1 MRYLAVACCSALSLG
16 CAASAEDVGAS
27 ALDCMNPTSFRF
39 VPDTGDAEEAYLCF
53 GFDAGAVANG
63 TISGVRWS
71 PPDPA
76 SAYQIHHALLYAI
89 PSDYP
94 DGPFACDGTPAGAV
108 ALHMWS
114 PGGSDLMLPVDTA
127 LKLPQGT
134 LRLGVQAH
142 IRRVGSGPAAEARF
156 TLCEGSPAPAHLA
169 AFFAYA
175 SPVPAIRPLHVETS
189 VGSCTLTAGLHL
201 WSVWPHMHLAGKEI
215 AVDLLR
221 GDGTATVLVD
231 VNPWAFH
238 QQRTYPLSVDA
249 SAGDKLETHCT
260 WENTTD
266 QYILPGPRT
275 EDEMCTTA
283 LIAWPAD
290 AANCQ

>member
-1 MRYLAVACCSALSLG
+1 MVRALGPGPLPPAGRQRQEPAADRRAMRYVAVACCSALSIG
-16 CAASAEDVGAS
+16 CATPADDVGAS
-27 ALDCMNPTSFRF
+27 ALDCTNPTSFWF

-53 GFDAGAVANG
+53 GFDAGAVATG

-142 IRRVGSGPAAEARF
+142 IRRVGSGPGAEARF

-175 SPVPAIRPLHVETS
+175 SPV
-189 VGSCTLTAGLHL
+189 
-201 WSVWPHMHLAGKEI
+201 
-215 AVDLLR
+215 
-221 GDGTATVLVD
+221 
-231 VNPWAFH
+231 
-238 QQRTYPLSVDA
+238 
-249 SAGDKLETHCT
+249 
-260 WENTTD
+260 
-266 QYILPGPRT
+266 
-275 EDEMCTTA
+275 
-283 LIAWPAD
+283 
-290 AANCQ
+290 

>member
-1 MRYLAVACCSALSLG
+1 MVRALDLGPPPPAARQRQEPALQARVAGEVEPAAPPDRPAMRYLAVACCSALSLG

-39 VPDTGDAEEAYLCF
+39 VPDTGDAAEAYLCF

-114 PGGSDLMLPVDTA
+114 
-127 LKLPQGT
+127 
-134 LRLGVQAH
+134 
-142 IRRVGSGPAAEARF
+142 RVG
-156 TLCEGSPAPAHLA
+156 
-169 AFFAYA
+169 
-175 SPVPAIRPLHVETS
+175 
-189 VGSCTLTAGLHL
+189 
-201 WSVWPHMHLAGKEI
+201 
-215 AVDLLR
+215 
-221 GDGTATVLVD
+221 
-231 VNPWAFH
+231 
-238 QQRTYPLSVDA
+238 RT
-249 SAGDKLETHCT
+249 
-260 WENTTD
+260 
-266 QYILPGPRT
+266 
-275 EDEMCTTA
+275 
-283 LIAWPAD
+283 
-290 AANCQ
+290 